1 MATNTSTPT
10 LSPTPTYSP
19 TPTWTPSPTATLSSG
34 CVSFPALGF
43 TAVKDTWVDQTNST
57 TSYGSDTT
65 LKIRP
70 SAGVDQ
76 RALVQFDLSSIPP
89 ASIVLNATLY
99 LTVTNGGNYAVQ
111 FYPVTQPWSETVTWD
126 TQPTFDAT
134 SAGNLSLSITSCTRV
149 SAFSTALVSSWIND
163 PATNYGIYLYPPNG
177 SGQAIFSSREGA
189 NPPTLVIT
197 YIP

>member
-1 MATNTSTPT
+1 
-10 LSPTPTYSP
+10 
-19 TPTWTPSPTATLSSG
+19 
-34 CVSFPALGF
+34 
-43 TAVKDTWVDQTNST
+43 VKDTWVDKTNST

-89 ASIVLNATLY
+89 GSTVLSATLY
-99 LTVTNGGNYAVQ
+99 LTVTSGGNYAVQ
-111 FYPVTQPWSETVTWD
+111 FYPVTQAWSETVTWD
-126 TQPTFDAT
+126 TQPTYDGT
-134 SAGNLSLSITSCTRV
+134 SAGSLALSTTACTQV
-149 SAFSTALVSSWIND
+149 TVFSTALVTSWIND
-163 PATNYGIYLYPPNG
+163 PASNYGVYLYPPGG

-189 NPPTLVIT
+189 YPPVLVIT